1 MNNKMKTDKKLSV
14 RRWDGKIKDFL
25 IISVLAIVLL
35 FAAWKIFRTD
45 DTQDSRSMVSMSEK
59 EEKVARLLQEIKGV
73 GEADVII
80 CESEE
85 EEILS
90 VVVVCEGANDFKVT
104 MDVREA
110 VAAALGTEEKVVK
123 IYLKKE

>member
-1 MNNKMKTDKKLSV
+1 MRTDKKLSA

-45 DTQDSRSMVSMSEK
+45 DTQASHSMVSMSEK

-80 CESEE
+80 CESE